1 VWLLRPG
8 SKSTYGVS
16 LLMIIGTYVIAVL
29 ATQRWVLSVLLLAQT
44 GTVWQVLRTSRAR
57 ASVRLVAAVLFG
69 LSLLAAG
76 SILIA
81 GGTSL
86 LGTTFMAASL
96 LYLLAPFS
104 IIRDIGFRERVD
116 GETMLGALAAYLL
129 LGMAFGFFYQCLD
142 AIQAGPFFR
151 GYSTATLSD
160 TLFFSFVTLT
170 TTGYGDLVP
179 AGQPGRSIALLEAL
193 IGTLFL
199 VTAVAKVV
207 DAWRPRAWKRSDEP
221 DS

>member
-1 VWLLRPG
+1 
-8 SKSTYGVS
+8 
-16 LLMIIGTYVIAVL
+16 MIVGTYVIAIL
-29 ATQRWVLSVLLLAQT
+29 STQRWILSVLLLAQT

-57 ASVRLVAAVLFG
+57 PSVRLVAAVLFG
-69 LSLLAAG
+69 LALLAAG
-76 SILIA
+76 SVLIA
-81 GGTSL
+81 GGTNL
-86 LGTTFMAASL
+86 LGTTFGAASL

-104 IIRDIGFRERVD
+104 IVRDVRLRDRVD

-129 LGMAFGFFYQCLD
+129 LGMAFGFGYQCLD
-142 AIQAGPFFR
+142 AIQGDPFFR
-151 GYSTATLSD
+151 DHGAATLSD

-179 AGQPGRSIALLEAL
+179 AGQPGRSIAILEAL

-207 DAWRPRAWKRSDEP
+207 DAWRPRAWKRDEAG
-221 DS
+221 S